1 MWIVESVYSVYSVY
15 LTLMKSKEL
24 ISLLL
29 REGWTLRGV
38 RGSHHVYVHPNQPGH
53 ISVPLGNKDLGIG
66 LLEKL
71 LKQSGLKGR

>member
-1 MWIVESVYSVYSVY
+1 MWIVESVYSVY

>member
-1 MWIVESVYSVYSVY
+1 MWVVESVYSVY

-38 RGSHHVYVHPNQPGH
+38 RGSHHVYVRPNQPGH

>member
-1 MWIVESVYSVYSVY
+1 MWIVESVY

>member
-1 MWIVESVYSVYSVY
+1 MWVVESVYSVY

>member
-1 MWIVESVYSVYSVY
+1 MYIAVSVYSVY
-15 LTLMKSKEL
+15 LALMKSKEL
-24 ISLLL
+24 ITLLI
-29 REGWTLRGV
+29 RDGWTLRGV
-38 RGSHHVYVHPNQPGH
+38 RGSHHVYVHPNRSGH

>member
-1 MWIVESVYSVYSVY
+1 MWIVESVYSVY

-71 LKQSGLKGR
+71 LKQSGLKDR

>member
-1 MWIVESVYSVYSVY
+1 
-15 LTLMKSKEL
+15 MKSKEL

-38 RGSHHVYVHPNQPGH
+38 RGSHHVYVRPNQPGH

>member
-1 MWIVESVYSVYSVY
+1 
-15 LTLMKSKEL
+15 MKSKEL

-38 RGSHHVYVHPNQPGH
+38 RGSHHVDVHPNQPGH

>member
-1 MWIVESVYSVYSVY
+1 MWIVESVYSVY

-38 RGSHHVYVHPNQPGH
+38 RGSHHVYVHPNHPGH

-71 LKQSGLKGR
+71 LKQSGLKGL

>member
-1 MWIVESVYSVYSVY
+1 MWIVESVYSVY

-38 RGSHHVYVHPNQPGH
+38 RGSHHVYVHPNYPGH

>member
-1 MWIVESVYSVYSVY
+1 MWIVESVYSVY

-29 REGWTLRGV
+29 REGWTPRGV

>member
-1 MWIVESVYSVYSVY
+1 MWIVESVYSVY
-15 LTLMKSKEL
+15 LALMKSKEL

>member
-1 MWIVESVYSVYSVY
+1 MWIVESVYSVY
-15 LTLMKSKEL
+15 LNLMKSKEL

>member
-1 MWIVESVYSVYSVY
+1 MWIVESVYSVY

-71 LKQSGLKGR
+71 LKQSGLKG